1 MCNTRRTRE
10 DVRIS
15 TEYMGQYGRCQ
26 KVKEWNEVWLDPGAC
41 EVEDLVQVQ
50 AHVVGREI
58 ADRAKI

>member
-1 MCNTRRTRE
+1 
-10 DVRIS
+10 
-15 TEYMGQYGRCQ
+15 MGQYGRCQ